1 MASVK
6 RIDRMAT
13 KTASPDH
20 HRHPDPKHK
29 IKARPFVERGRC
41 MALKLGDKAARR
53 PPETARNKIGVSAAL
68 TLCNSL
74 LPKLRRARY
83 TTAFAPRAMGA
94 IFENE

>member
-1 MASVK
+1 MA
-6 RIDRMAT
+6 A
-13 KTASPDH
+13 
-20 HRHPDPKHK
+20 
-29 IKARPFVERGRC
+29 
-41 MALKLGDKAARR
+41 KLGEKGAWSGTAVARG
-53 PPETARNKIGVSAAL
+53 AIMVSAAL